1 MEKEENFSAQHSLQL
16 IENMIN
22 KAQNRMSDNGTL
34 YLLWG
39 WVVLICSSG
48 QYLLMQFFASSK
60 TGYIWLLTIIAGLV
74 QIIYLSK
81 QKKGAVV
88 KTYTD
93 EIINY
98 IWVSFGICMGI
109 ATFIMT
115 NLGSWAV
122 LYSFVLLFY
131 GVPTFLSGIA
141 MRFKPLVIGGI
152 ICWCLSII
160 STFIQQKEILLLLS
174 IAVLSAWIIPGYLLR
189 KKFKSAHI

>member
-115 NLGSWAV
+115 NLGSWVV

-189 KKFKSAHI
+189 KKFKSAHL

>member
-115 NLGSWAV
+115 NLGSWVV